1 MHDSEGTT
9 MTNKEKLELTER
21 NKKLGLI
28 FAPTKEQAK
37 MFAHLIIPEVKR
49 YFASE
54 QIKKDFAKWQ
64 EEHSSA

>member
-1 MHDSEGTT
+1 

-28 FAPTKEQAK
+28 FAPTKEQAI
-37 MFAHLIIPEVKR
+37 MFAHLIIPEIKR

-54 QIKKDFAKWQ
+54 QIQKDFAKWQ

>member
-9 MTNKEKLELTER
+9 MTNKEKLEITER

-37 MFAHLIIPEVKR
+37 MFAHLVVPEIKK
-49 YFASE
+49 YFADE
-54 QIKKDFAKWQ
+54 RVQNNYAKWQ
-64 EEHSSA
+64 EEQNSA